1 MITRVFL
8 AVVLSLSFAFAGQGS
23 GEKPKIKKTNV
34 SGVDQNSPVSK
45 TEAAAVFARARKAI
59 ASARIAA
66 VTPKSGIA
74 IGNGPVTRE
83 EVILEMNRILQGS
96 RKSIK
101 FVPMLT
107 SYDAKR
113 FKVASSSARS
123 ALTRLVAWGFV
134 APVGPLAG
142 GPKPGLTVAQFGDAV
157 GFFMAR
163 LADVTH
169 MPSPKWSPYL
179 QPNDG
184 GK

>member
-1 MITRVFL
+1 MIIRVL
-8 AVVLSLSFAFAGQGS
+8 VAIVLSLSVALAGQGS
-23 GEKPKIKKTNV
+23 GEKPKIKKANV
-34 SGVDQNSPVSK
+34 TGVDQNSPVSK
-45 TEAAAVFARARKAI
+45 AEAAAVFARARKAI
-59 ASARIAA
+59 AASRIAP
-66 VTPKSGIA
+66 VTTKSGIA
-74 IGNGPVTRE
+74 GGNGPVTRE

-113 FKVASSSARS
+113 FKVGSASAKG
-123 ALTRLVAWGFV
+123 ALNKLVAWGFV
-134 APVGPLAG
+134 APVGPLAS

>member
-1 MITRVFL
+1 MMIRVFL
-8 AVVLSLSFAFAGQGS
+8 AVILGTSVALAGQGT
-23 GEKPKIKKTNV
+23 GEKPKVKKTNV
-34 SGVDQNSPVSK
+34 AGVDQNSPVSK
-45 TEAAAVFARARKAI
+45 AEAAAVFARARKAI
-59 ASARIAA
+59 AASRIAL

-74 IGNGPVTRE
+74 VGNGPVTRE

-101 FVPMLT
+101 FIPMLT
-107 SYDAKR
+107 NYDAKR
-113 FKVASSSARS
+113 FKVGSASAKS
-123 ALTRLVAWGFV
+123 ALAKLVAWGFV
-134 APVGPLAG
+134 APVGPLAS
-142 GPKPGLTVAQFGDAV
+142 GPKPGLTVAQFGDSI